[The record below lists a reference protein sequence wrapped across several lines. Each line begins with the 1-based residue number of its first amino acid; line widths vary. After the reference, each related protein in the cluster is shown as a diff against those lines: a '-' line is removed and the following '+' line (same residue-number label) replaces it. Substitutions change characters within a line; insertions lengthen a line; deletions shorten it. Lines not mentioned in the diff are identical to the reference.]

1 LLFRLQIKIIG
12 ARLFL
17 IWYQILN
24 KNKTCIEELM
34 FQKLV
39 HSFEIFHTQY
49 SSAELMN
56 AEAQKV
62 FNTNSNDD
70 GYYLKKK

>member
-1 LLFRLQIKIIG
+1 MKLSLFRLQIKIIG

-24 KNKTCIEELM
+24 KNKTCIEEL
-34 FQKLV
+34 
-39 HSFEIFHTQY
+39 IFHTQY

-70 GYYLKKK
+70 GYYLNKSNNKF

>member
-1 LLFRLQIKIIG
+1 LKNLKNFNFKIKIIG

-24 KNKTCIEELM
+24 KNKTYSEELV

-49 SSAELMN
+49 NNTELMN

-62 FNTNSNDD
+62 FNTSNNDD
-70 GYYLKKK
+70 GKF